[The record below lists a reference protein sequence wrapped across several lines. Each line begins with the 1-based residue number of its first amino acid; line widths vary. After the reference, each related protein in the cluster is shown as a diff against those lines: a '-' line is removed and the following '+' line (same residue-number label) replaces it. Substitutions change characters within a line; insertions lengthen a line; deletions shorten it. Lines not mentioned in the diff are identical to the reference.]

1 MDSEQSMQT
10 VEDNDE
16 DFFDSGI
23 DTRLTS
29 SSTKQPTLKTK
40 KVPANTNIGD
50 RKERQLKETLPH
62 ANEEDPKKYK
72 LGDFN
77 VPVKFA
83 FTTDLAEYEFI
94 EKGTLKRAV
103 FENDPNHKYF
113 EIVSK
118 FFDTLHLKLPK
129 PGHCKYIR
137 DVQTELTDEAIA
149 TFGDGNFATHVKF
162 VLHKLL
168 PVVYCKNKS
177 NTTYS
182 LLDFLYVFNVLC

>member
-1 MDSEQSMQT
+1 M
-10 VEDNDE
+10 
-16 DFFDSGI
+16 
-23 DTRLTS
+23 
-29 SSTKQPTLKTK
+29 
-40 KVPANTNIGD
+40 
-50 RKERQLKETLPH
+50 
-62 ANEEDPKKYK
+62 
-72 LGDFN
+72 
-77 VPVKFA
+77 PVKFA
-83 FTTDLAEYEFI
+83 FATDLAEYEFI

-182 LLDFLYVFNVLC
+182 VLDFLYTFNVLC

>member
-1 MDSEQSMQT
+1 MHDIED
-10 VEDNDE
+10 DND
-16 DFFDSGI
+16 DFYDSAI
-23 DTRLTS
+23 DSRLTS
-29 SSTKQPTLKTK
+29 SST
-40 KVPANTNIGD
+40 NTNSTIQTNKIPVNTNVGD
-50 RKERQLKETLPH
+50 KRNKVHRDKVHVEDVV
-62 ANEEDPKKYK
+62 DPKDYK

-83 FTTDLAEYEFI
+83 FATDLPEYELI

-103 FENDPNHKYF
+103 CSNDSNHKYF

-118 FFDTLHLKLPK
+118 FFETLHFKLPK

-137 DVQTELTDEAIA
+137 DVQTDLNDETMA

-168 PVVYCKNKS
+168 PIVYCKNHS
-177 NTTYS
+177 NTTYCV
-182 LLDFLYVFNVLC
+182 LYYLFCTLYGMC